1 LILDGLQLAAIYD
14 PNRLNAE
21 ATRDHYL
28 KLLAESAQSTN
39 RPVEN
44 AQVNICSSP
53 EELIEQVDLIDIC
66 SPARYHAIYAAM
78 ALEHN
83 VHAMT
88 EKPMARTWWEARVVE
103 KAAQKSEAFF
113 QLNDD
118 NVFLPRYRTL
128 RNVIDHGMIGEVQ
141 QIWIARGSHGPEGKE
156 WFWNPIENGG
166 GCIMDYGSHA
176 VNSIWFLVG
185 YDKVPTEIRSLGI
198 ECRQPMRLIG
208 GRFRMLETDDDAHFK
223 ILFVNPKNGDW
234 ITVVIE
240 ATWSWPELGPES
252 SDVRGYIEIEG
263 SKGTVTGFVD
273 ENDRDFLR
281 VRSRG
286 FGERLIP
293 VQSTLSES
301 GSFQDEIN
309 NFIMAI
315 RASVPSML
323 NASVGAGI
331 INMLN
336 CAQLSELRGRVSIT
350 PRELE
355 AFSRETAGKAL
366 DAWQAGDQIIS
377 TLYAPF
383 STVKK
388 S

>member
-1 LILDGLQLAAIYD
+1 
-14 PNRLNAE
+14 
-21 ATRDHYL
+21 
-28 KLLAESAQSTN
+28 
-39 RPVEN
+39 
-44 AQVNICSSP
+44 
-53 EELIEQVDLIDIC
+53 
-66 SPARYHAIYAAM
+66 
-78 ALEHN
+78 
-83 VHAMT
+83 
-88 EKPMARTWWEARVVE
+88 
-103 KAAQKSEAFF
+103 
-113 QLNDD
+113 
-118 NVFLPRYRTL
+118 
-128 RNVIDHGMIGEVQ
+128 
-141 QIWIARGSHGPEGKE
+141 
-156 WFWNPIENGG
+156 
-166 GCIMDYGSHA
+166 
-176 VNSIWFLVG
+176 
-185 YDKVPTEIRSLGI
+185 
-198 ECRQPMRLIG
+198 
-208 GRFRMLETDDDAHFK
+208 
-223 ILFVNPKNGDW
+223 
-234 ITVVIE
+234 
-240 ATWSWPELGPES
+240 
-252 SDVRGYIEIEG
+252 VRGYIEIEG